1 MKLFSK
7 LALASV
13 VIIFLLMASN
23 FFTYK
28 FITNQQKMKN
38 LIEQVRIINSYGLEH
53 CGNQFGLGNYET
65 PEFQKCYKKS
75 TEWFQDKILGK
86 RVVAHTINNK

>member
-1 MKLFSK
+1 
-7 LALASV
+7 V
-13 VIIFLLMASN
+13 N
-23 FFTYK
+23 
-28 FITNQQKMKN
+28 NQWKTKN
-38 LIEQVRIINSYGLEH
+38 LFEHVRIINSYGLEH

-86 RVVAHTINNK
+86 RVITHTISNK